1 MARIATTIQERRRF
15 TRHGALRCSIDLLR
29 SSGPVAAESVNVS
42 EGGLCIRLDQM
53 LEVRSLVQL
62 QLTPDRKSRPMPCR
76 GRVTWVMQ
84 RLDLRDMPPLLFDTG
99 IEFVDPSP
107 SLRQFLI
114 RQGVELM
121 STKSASARQKRLE
134 PSVIRGRT
142 FVPRLDRTA
151 TRPSRW
157 HLVVSVD
164 SMACFSGHFPS
175 ERNRIEFGS
184 DTGGTAG
191 GSACCLPD
199 G

>member
-1 MARIATTIQERRRF
+1 MAPTSTTIQERRRF
-15 TRHGALRCSIDLLR
+15 TRRGALRCTVDLLR
-29 SSGPVAAESVNVS
+29 SSGPVTAESVNVS

-62 QLTPDRKSRPMPCR
+62 QLTPEGRSRSMQCR

-99 IEFVDPSP
+99 IEFVNPSP

-114 RQGVELM
+114 RQGIELM
-121 STKSASARQKRLE
+121 STKKTSARQKRLE

-142 FVPRLDRTA
+142 FVPRLDFPA

-164 SMACFSGHFPS
+164 GMACFSEHFSS
-175 ERNRIEFGS
+175 ER
-184 DTGGTAG
+184 TAVT
-191 GSACCLPD
+191 AWTKFKRRQARR
-199 G
+199 

>member
-1 MARIATTIQERRRF
+1 M
-15 TRHGALRCSIDLLR
+15 
-29 SSGPVAAESVNVS
+29 NVS

-53 LEVRSLVQL
+53 MAVRSLVQL
-62 QLTPDRKSRPMPCR
+62 QLTPHRKSRPMHCR

-114 RQGVELM
+114 RQGIELM
-121 STKSASARQKRLE
+121 STKKASTPRKQLE

-142 FVPRLDRTA
+142 FVPRLEYTA

-164 SMACFSGHFPS
+164 DMACFSEHFPS
-175 ERNRIEFGS
+175 ER
-184 DTGGTAG
+184 TAVT
-191 GSACCLPD
+191 AWRTFKRRQAKR
-199 G
+199 

>member
-1 MARIATTIQERRRF
+1 MARTATTIQERRRF
-15 TRHGALRCSIDLLR
+15 TRHGALHCSVDLLR
-29 SSGPVAAESVNVS
+29 SPGSVTAESVNVS

-62 QLTPDRKSRPMPCR
+62 QLTPYRKSRPMACR

-99 IEFVDPSP
+99 IEFVSPSP

-121 STKSASARQKRLE
+121 ATKRESVRRTQLE
-134 PSVIRGRT
+134 PAVIHGRT
-142 FVPRLDRTA
+142 FVPRLEHTA

-164 SMACFSGHFPS
+164 GVACFSEHVPS
-175 ERNRIEFGS
+175 ERAAV
-184 DTGGTAG
+184 TAWTKFRRRQ
-191 GSACCLPD
+191 AKR
-199 G
+199 